1 MNNRTANVRPSF
13 ILASASPRRSEL
25 LRQLNLEFAVVPSD
39 APEIQPDYLTPV
51 ETAKKNAWRKAV
63 SVAKKRPEHLVL
75 GADTLVCLGLEVF
88 GKPSDLG
95 DAQRMLLRLQGKT
108 HWVVTGVCLCQLNPW
123 YHALFAEV
131 TEVTFR
137 RLNKAE
143 VGRYLT
149 LIDPLDKA
157 GAYAIQE
164 HGDYLTARVTGSISN
179 VVGLPIER
187 LRQELEGSSNLLHR

>member
-1 MNNRTANVRPSF
+1 M
-13 ILASASPRRSEL
+13 
-25 LRQLNLEFAVVPSD
+25 LRQLDLEFAVVPSD
-39 APEIQPDYLTPV
+39 APEIQPDYLTPA
-51 ETAKKNAWRKAV
+51 ETAQKNAWRKAV

-88 GKPSDLG
+88 GKPADL
-95 DAQRMLLRLQGKT
+95 DEAQSMLLKLQGKT
-108 HWVVTGVCLCQLNPW
+108 HWVVTGVCLCRFRPR
-123 YHALFAEV
+123 YHSLFAEL

-143 VGRYLT
+143 VVQYLAM
-149 LIDPLDKA
+149 IDPLDKA

-187 LRQELEGSSNLLHR
+187 LRQELERSSNLLHP